1 MSKRTGFLQRPMVTA
16 IVTASFVIVALT
28 GILLLLHVEN
38 GMVKEFHEGIS
49 VIFVIAAGL
58 HFALNWGSFATYL
71 RKPLTIT
78 LGIVVAVLVVLMF
91 AGGGEGGHG
100 PGGRAPFMEVMRR
113 IEAVS
118 LAQASPLF
126 GTSAEQSLTVLRA
139 KGFRVENEN
148 DRIADI
154 ARNNG
159 KRTDEIVNLLMSP
172 SEQRR
177 EH

>member
-1 MSKRTGFLQRPMVTA
+1 MSKQTGLLQRSTVTA
-16 IVTASFVIVALT
+16 IVTASFIIVALT
-28 GILLLLHVEN
+28 GVLMLLGVVN
-38 GMVKEFHEGIS
+38 GTIKEFHEGIS
-49 VIFVIAAGL
+49 VIFVIAAGVHL
-58 HFALNWGSFATYL
+58 VMNWGPFASYL

-91 AGGGEGGHG
+91 TGGEGGRG
-100 PGGRAPFMEVMRR
+100 PGGRPPVMEIVRR

-126 GTSAEQSLTVLRA
+126 GANIEQSLTLLRTQ
-139 KGFRVENEN
+139 GLRVESEN

-159 KRTDEIVNLLMSP
+159 KRTDEILNLLMP
-172 SEQRR
+172 PGQERR
-177 EH
+177 DH